1 MTKKE
6 ETKNTSGQK
15 KKAKKVEVIR
25 ERALTEEKRTEKRR
39 TSQEGLKRQRK
50 KKREEIFSSPCG
62 KEKELGPSG
71 KKEIGEQSVVVTSD
85 GSFLLK
91 AKGGK
96 NPVRLDGK
104 SPAGGAAIIVP
115 GNGDYLD
122 ESIPIVLAVSNEW
135 LLSSVAAELHAMA
148 MGVLVAARLMEFRT
162 KFLGLP
168 LDPRLT
174 KKGSIPRLRPSGQ
187 RVYCGWDIP
196 DVRIDS
202 RWTDP
207 LREVELECRT
217 DSTHLRAMMLCPGK
231 EGRCPTEC
239 RDWEVLR
246 ICCSR
251 FKRVWISSAGNGDKL
266 LDISHTLAK
275 RESRRTWED
284 SQGTNLKKEKNPF
297 RAIAYSRMGP
307 IQKKVSWIRKKG
319 Y

>member
-6 ETKNTSGQK
+6 ETKDTSGQK
-15 KKAKKVEVIR
+15 KKAKKAEEIK
-25 ERALTEEKRTEKRR
+25 ERAPTEEKKTEKRR
-39 TSQEGLKRQRK
+39 TSQKDLKKKRE

-62 KEKELGPSG
+62 KEKELGPNG
-71 KKEIGEQSVVVTSD
+71 NKEIGEQNVTVTSD

-104 SPAGGAAIIVP
+104 SPAGGAAIIIP
-115 GNGDYLD
+115 GNGNYLD
-122 ESIPIVLAVSNEW
+122 DGIPIVLAVSNEW
-135 LLSSVAAELHAMA
+135 LLSSVSAELHAMA

-162 KFLGLP
+162 KFLRLP
-168 LDPRLT
+168 PDPRLN
-174 KKGSIPRLRPSGQ
+174 KEGSIPRLCPSGQ
-187 RVYCGWDIP
+187 RVYCGWDMP
-196 DVRIDS
+196 DIRIDS
-202 RWTDP
+202 RWIDP

-217 DSTHLRAMMLCPGK
+217 DSTHLRAMMLRPGK

-251 FKRVWISSAGNGDKL
+251 FKRVWISSAGNGDEL

-284 SQGTNLKKEKNPF
+284 SQGKKLDKGKNPF
-297 RAIAYSRMGP
+297 RATAYSRMGP